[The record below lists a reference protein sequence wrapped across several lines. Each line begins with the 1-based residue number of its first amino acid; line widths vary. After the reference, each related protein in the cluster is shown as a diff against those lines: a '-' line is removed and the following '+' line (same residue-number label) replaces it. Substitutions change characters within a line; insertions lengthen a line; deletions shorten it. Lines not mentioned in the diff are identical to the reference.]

1 MAELRYSE
9 LKFEGHTYTE
19 QWKIDEI
26 LIKNK
31 FNWMVNAEIKN
42 ARLEIFENTLVWN
55 AGIWYN
61 GSWYFGVWRDG
72 EWRYG
77 TWQNGV
83 WYNGVWRDGTFKSGI
98 IYKGKF
104 FKGTI
109 ESGEIRGGQFID
121 MKIDPK
127 VVEYTEDEYQIKKEK
142 EQQAVQQA
150 AVATT
155 QPAPVPTNP
164 DTVKVHST
172 PPAGQQPVSAQPKIQ
187 QEKLIIKFENFLYEA
202 VKNPRRNYKIGDYVV
217 LKEDGDDSEGSLIK
231 SWFISDY
238 TNKLKYHK
246 VLKINCLID
255 KKLNSNDYIA
265 GAYTVHGDYSWI
277 FVNDDDIKRRAT
289 PEEILNFDKKRE
301 YSRKKAFG
309 K

>member
-1 MAELRYSE
+1 MAEQRYSE
-9 LKFEGHTYTE
+9 LKFEGKTYTE

-31 FNWMVNAEIKN
+31 FNWIVNAEIKN

-104 FKGTI
+104 FKGKI

-121 MKIDPK
+121 TQIDPK
-127 VVEYTEDEYQIKKEK
+127 VVEYTGDEYQVKKEE
-142 EQQAVQQA
+142 EQKAVQQA
-150 AVATT
+150 TIATA
-155 QPAPVPTNP
+155 QPTTAEQP
-164 DTVKVHST
+164 VKVHST
-172 PPAGQQPVSAQPKIQ
+172 PPANQQISTQPKIQ
-187 QEKLIIKFENFLYEA
+187 QEKLKIIKTFEKFINDQEELIIPKNIEKIMRRTQFANNRDFFLYKMNKSS
-202 VKNPRRNYKIGDYVV
+202 VKDRKEIWKFIDSNIDQQKNIEKQWINFYQDQQNKNSKYK
-217 LKEDGDDSEGSLIK
+217 
-231 SWFISDY
+231 
-238 TNKLKYHK
+238 NK
-246 VLKINCLID
+246 
-255 KKLNSNDYIA
+255 
-265 GAYTVHGDYSWI
+265 
-277 FVNDDDIKRRAT
+277 
-289 PEEILNFDKKRE
+289 
-301 YSRKKAFG
+301 
-309 K
+309 